1 MHLPSHGCIRIHLV
15 NSTRSFS
22 GALTV
27 VGRLP
32 TKCQNRRS
40 LGVEGYPRPPARA
53 ETRALTSRAA
63 AASAASTPM
72 GDQTAALTAALT
84 EAIVAALQ
92 PLLQRTPWGDPL
104 IAEDSDQGGWIRDGA
119 QYYGEEY
126 FWLPPGQT
134 PRQWREVHRQ
144 MREQQQLHAKEVQ
157 PQPEPDEGAAAAT
170 AAAAVLAAATLAAKA
185 ELAIQRAVEDEE
197 AIVHIA
203 RAGAQ
208 PGRAAATAEWPEL
221 PATCVPP
228 PTTPSRGEPGRRAQ
242 GRARA
247 RARRAVASLAA
258 ASTAAATAAAVAA
271 AAAIVV
277 SVSDTTPEA
286 ASAAD
291 AAVDHEEST
300 AAAHSGLGL
309 IEQGAMVCL
318 QRTDPLGLWGPVGAW
333 ADEPCPLY
341 VKLEVQAAS
350 ASAQDATCDF
360 LGSPQAANGAVC
372 GATGAPGAGGDA
384 SPNAQDA
391 ICAFSGSLQA
401 ANGAVCGA
409 TGAPGAGGDASPSAQ
424 DAICTFSGSLQ
435 AANGAVCGATGA
447 PGAGGDASPSAQ
459 DATCDFS
466 GSLQATNGAVCGAT
480 RAPGAGGDAS
490 PNAQDAICAFSG
502 SLQAANGAVCG
513 ATGAPGA
520 GGDASPSAQ
529 DAICAFSG
537 SLQAANGAVCGA
549 TGAPG
554 AGGDASPSAQDAIC
568 TFSGSL
574 QAANGAVCGAT
585 GAPGAG
591 GDASPSAQDA
601 TCDFSGSLQAANGA
615 VCGATKAPGAGG
627 EASPGAQDAICA
639 FSGSLQAANGA
650 VCGAT
655 GAPGA
660 GGDASPSAQAPPPC
674 LALTQCPGA
683 SGGCIVFEEV
693 FQGGG
698 RQQEMLEDEVCT
710 RACIEELQV
719 ATLELLM
726 GSFREG
732 GLRLSAPPSPINLSP
747 NPPPGRLP
755 CAAPWGSD
763 SVSSGGGWGLTPPLH
778 CPRPSL
784 LPPRPRGQGRGGVA
798 ALPPSLRGPLAQPT
812 SGGNGGALPVA
823 RAAGLPVSGG
833 AQLAFVS
840 ASPVMSRAR
849 EPPPCDPS
857 PRSGHKVRTWGEGD
871 HNRPLPQVH
880 PAAPALELGQ
890 SVSATASPEE
900 VHVGTSA
907 STAAGPAKEAW
918 GVGIPDR
925 PLPPS
930 WPQAAARAVLG
941 HSPGGG
947 HAPPAGGKEA
957 PAPAHQGGSRVPVMV
972 HGRASSEVT

>member
-1 MHLPSHGCIRIHLV
+1 
-15 NSTRSFS
+15 
-22 GALTV
+22 
-27 VGRLP
+27 
-32 TKCQNRRS
+32 
-40 LGVEGYPRPPARA
+40 
-53 ETRALTSRAA
+53 
-63 AASAASTPM
+63 M
-72 GDQTAALTAALT
+72 GDQTAAPTAALT

-185 ELAIQRAVEDEE
+185 DLAIQQAVEDEE

-208 PGRAAATAEWPEL
+208 PGRAAAMAEWPEL

-291 AAVDHEEST
+291 AALDHEEST

-341 VKLEVQAAS
+341 GKLEVQAAS
-350 ASAQDATCDF
+350 PSAQDATCDF
-360 LGSPQAANGAVC
+360 LGSP
-372 GATGAPGAGGDA
+372 
-384 SPNAQDA
+384 
-391 ICAFSGSLQA
+391 
-401 ANGAVCGA
+401 
-409 TGAPGAGGDASPSAQ
+409 
-424 DAICTFSGSLQ
+424 
-435 AANGAVCGATGA
+435 
-447 PGAGGDASPSAQ
+447 
-459 DATCDFS
+459 
-466 GSLQATNGAVCGAT
+466 
-480 RAPGAGGDAS
+480 
-490 PNAQDAICAFSG
+490 
-502 SLQAANGAVCG
+502 QAANGAVCG

-554 AGGDASPSAQDAIC
+554 AGGDASPSAQDATCDFSGSLQAANGAVCGATRAPGAGGDASPSAQDAIC
-568 TFSGSL
+568 AFSGSPQAANGAVCGATGAPGAGGDASPSAQDAMCAFSGSL

-591 GDASPSAQDA
+591 GDASPSARNA

-627 EASPGAQDAICA
+627 EASPSAQDAICA

-655 GAPGA
+655 GAPGT
-660 GGDASPSAQAPPPC
+660 GGDASPSTQGAICADPPALTRLSGFPGGRGVEVVRTSPPPC

-693 FQGGG
+693 LQGGG

-726 GSFREG
+726 GSFPEG
-732 GLRLSAPPSPINLSP
+732 GLRLSAPPSPINLCP
-747 NPPPGRLP
+747 NPPPGRL
-755 CAAPWGSD
+755 PWGSD

-857 PRSGHKVRTWGEGD
+857 PHSGHKVRTWGEGD
-871 HNRPLPQVH
+871 HNHPLPQVH

-907 STAAGPAKEAW
+907 STAASPAKEAW

-947 HAPPAGGKEA
+947 HAPQQEA
-957 PAPAHQGGSRVPVMV
+957 RRRRLRRIRGAVGCR
-972 HGRASSEVT
+972 

>member
-1 MHLPSHGCIRIHLV
+1 M
-15 NSTRSFS
+15 
-22 GALTV
+22 

-350 ASAQDATCDF
+350 PSAQDATCDF

-391 ICAFSGSLQA
+391 IC
-401 ANGAVCGA
+401 
-409 TGAPGAGGDASPSAQ
+409 T
-424 DAICTFSGSLQ
+424 
-435 AANGAVCGATGA
+435 
-447 PGAGGDASPSAQ
+447 
-459 DATCDFS
+459 
-466 GSLQATNGAVCGAT
+466 
-480 RAPGAGGDAS
+480 
-490 PNAQDAICAFSG
+490 
-502 SLQAANGAVCG
+502 
-513 ATGAPGA
+513 
-520 GGDASPSAQ
+520 
-529 DAICAFSG
+529 FSG

>member
-1 MHLPSHGCIRIHLV
+1 M
-15 NSTRSFS
+15 
-22 GALTV
+22 

-350 ASAQDATCDF
+350 PSAQDATCDF

-384 SPNAQDA
+384 SPN
-391 ICAFSGSLQA
+391 
-401 ANGAVCGA
+401 
-409 TGAPGAGGDASPSAQ
+409 AQ

>member
-1 MHLPSHGCIRIHLV
+1 
-15 NSTRSFS
+15 
-22 GALTV
+22 
-27 VGRLP
+27 
-32 TKCQNRRS
+32 
-40 LGVEGYPRPPARA
+40 
-53 ETRALTSRAA
+53 
-63 AASAASTPM
+63 M

-185 ELAIQRAVEDEE
+185 ELAIQQAVEDEE

-221 PATCVPP
+221 PAPCVPP

-291 AAVDHEEST
+291 AALDHEEST

-341 VKLEVQAAS
+341 GKLEVQAAS
-350 ASAQDATCDF
+350 PSAQDATCDF

-372 GATGAPGAGGDA
+372 GATR
-384 SPNAQDA
+384 
-391 ICAFSGSLQA
+391 
-401 ANGAVCGA
+401 
-409 TGAPGAGGDASPSAQ
+409 
-424 DAICTFSGSLQ
+424 
-435 AANGAVCGATGA
+435 A

-466 GSLQATNGAVCGAT
+466 GSLQAANGAVCGAT

-490 PNAQDAICAFSG
+490 PSAQDAICAFSG
-502 SLQAANGAVCG
+502 SPQAANGAVCG

-568 TFSGSL
+568 AFSGSL
-574 QAANGAVCGAT
+574 RAANGAVCGAT

-627 EASPGAQDAICA
+627 EASPGAQDAIRA

-655 GAPGA
+655 GAPGT
-660 GGDASPSAQAPPPC
+660 GGDASPSAQGAICADPPALTHLTGFPGGRGVEVVRTSPPPC

-732 GLRLSAPPSPINLSP
+732 GLRLSAPPSPINLCP

-833 AQLAFVS
+833 ARLAFVS
-840 ASPVMSRAR
+840 ASQVMSRAR

-857 PRSGHKVRTWGEGD
+857 PRSGHKVRTWGEGITITPS
-871 HNRPLPQVH
+871 HRCIQQLQRWSWGSRFPQP
-880 PAAPALELGQ
+880 PARRRFMWGRRLQPPPALRKRRGGWGFRIAPSPLRGRRQ
-890 SVSATASPEE
+890 RHGRFWGTAQEG
-900 VHVGTSA
+900 GTPPQQEA
-907 STAAGPAKEAW
+907 RRRRLRRIRGAAGC
-918 GVGIPDR
+918 R
-925 PLPPS
+925 
-930 WPQAAARAVLG
+930 
-941 HSPGGG
+941 
-947 HAPPAGGKEA
+947 
-957 PAPAHQGGSRVPVMV
+957 
-972 HGRASSEVT
+972 

>member
-1 MHLPSHGCIRIHLV
+1 M
-15 NSTRSFS
+15 
-22 GALTV
+22 

-63 AASAASTPM
+63 AAPAASTPM

-157 PQPEPDEGAAAAT
+157 PQPEPDEGATAAT

-185 ELAIQRAVEDEE
+185 ELAIQQAVEDEE

-221 PATCVPP
+221 PATCAPP

-291 AAVDHEEST
+291 AALDHEEST

-309 IEQGAMVCL
+309 IEQGARVCL

-341 VKLEVQAAS
+341 GKLEVQAAS
-350 ASAQDATCDF
+350 PSAQDATCDF

-384 SPNAQDA
+384 SPSAQDA
-391 ICAFSGSLQA
+391 ICDFSGSPQA

-409 TGAPGAGGDASPSAQ
+409 TGAPGAGGDAP
-424 DAICTFSGSLQ
+424 
-435 AANGAVCGATGA
+435 
-447 PGAGGDASPSAQ
+447 PSAQ

-466 GSLQATNGAVCGAT
+466 GSLQAANGAVCGAT

-490 PNAQDAICAFSG
+490 PSAQDAICAFSG
-502 SLQAANGAVCG
+502 SPQAANGAVCG

-568 TFSGSL
+568 SFSGSL

-655 GAPGA
+655 GAPGT
-660 GGDASPSAQAPPPC
+660 GGDASPSAQGAICADPPALTRLSGFPGGRGVEVVRTSPPPC

-732 GLRLSAPPSPINLSP
+732 GLRLSAPPSPINLCP

-833 AQLAFVS
+833 AQLALAS
-840 ASPVMSRAR
+840 ASSVMSRAR
-849 EPPPCDPS
+849 EPPPCDPG
-857 PRSGHKVRTWGEGD
+857 PHSGHKVRTWGEGD
-871 HNRPLPQVH
+871 HNHPLPQVH

>member
-1 MHLPSHGCIRIHLV
+1 
-15 NSTRSFS
+15 
-22 GALTV
+22 
-27 VGRLP
+27 
-32 TKCQNRRS
+32 
-40 LGVEGYPRPPARA
+40 
-53 ETRALTSRAA
+53 
-63 AASAASTPM
+63 M

-350 ASAQDATCDF
+350 PSAQDATCDF

-384 SPNAQDA
+384 SPN
-391 ICAFSGSLQA
+391 
-401 ANGAVCGA
+401 
-409 TGAPGAGGDASPSAQ
+409 AQ

-490 PNAQDAICAFSG
+490 PSAQDAICAFSG

-972 HGRASSEVT
+972 HGRASSEVA

>member
-1 MHLPSHGCIRIHLV
+1 M
-15 NSTRSFS
+15 
-22 GALTV
+22 

-185 ELAIQRAVEDEE
+185 ELAIQQAVEDEE
-197 AIVHIA
+197 AIVHSA

-258 ASTAAATAAAVAA
+258 SSTAAATAAAVAA

-291 AAVDHEEST
+291 AALDHEEST

-341 VKLEVQAAS
+341 GKLEVQGAS
-350 ASAQDATCDF
+350 PSAQDATCDF

-384 SPNAQDA
+384 SPSAQDA

-424 DAICTFSGSLQ
+424 DDTCDFSGSLQAANGAVCGATGAPGAGGDASPPPSPPSAQDAICAFSGSPQ

-459 DATCDFS
+459 DATCD
-466 GSLQATNGAVCGAT
+466 
-480 RAPGAGGDAS
+480 
-490 PNAQDAICAFSG
+490 FSG

-554 AGGDASPSAQDAIC
+554 AGGDASPSAQDA
-568 TFSGSL
+568 T
-574 QAANGAVCGAT
+574 
-585 GAPGAG
+585 
-591 GDASPSAQDA
+591 
-601 TCDFSGSLQAANGA
+601 
-615 VCGATKAPGAGG
+615 
-627 EASPGAQDAICA
+627 CA

-655 GAPGA
+655 GAPGT
-660 GGDASPSAQAPPPC
+660 GGDASPSAQGAICADPPALTHLSGFPGGRRVEVVRTSPPPC

-732 GLRLSAPPSPINLSP
+732 GLRLSAPPSPINLCP

-857 PRSGHKVRTWGEGD
+857 PHSGHKVRTWGEGD
-871 HNRPLPQVH
+871 HNHPLPQVH

>member
-1 MHLPSHGCIRIHLV
+1 M
-15 NSTRSFS
+15 
-22 GALTV
+22 

-32 TKCQNRRS
+32 TKCQNPRS

-309 IEQGAMVCL
+309 MEQGAMVCL

-350 ASAQDATCDF
+350 PSAQDATCDF

-384 SPNAQDA
+384 SPN
-391 ICAFSGSLQA
+391 
-401 ANGAVCGA
+401 
-409 TGAPGAGGDASPSAQ
+409 AQ

-674 LALTQCPGA
+674 LALTQCPGI

-784 LPPRPRGQGRGGVA
+784 LPPRPRGQGRGDVA